1 MRRVAPSPERKTATV
16 HSLAII
22 SRYHISTS
30 ALLIHSTN
38 NEKPRV
44 RGRRLRALGPSL
56 LLIVVAVMG
65 KVLVYL
71 WFAGY

>member
-1 MRRVAPSPERKTATV
+1 M
-16 HSLAII
+16 
-22 SRYHISTS
+22 
-30 ALLIHSTN
+30 LLIHSTN

-44 RGRRLRALGPSL
+44 RGRRLGALGPSL

-65 KVLVYL
+65 AVLVYL

>member
-1 MRRVAPSPERKTATV
+1 M
-16 HSLAII
+16 
-22 SRYHISTS
+22 S